1 MVKIRPMDDRVVI
14 KVTDAEQTT
23 AGGIVLPDSAQEKP
37 QQGKITAVG
46 AGKLGTSGDRL
57 PMSLKVGDV
66 VMFGKYAGSDV
77 EVEGHEYK
85 IMRESEILL
94 RMNG

>member
-1 MVKIRPMDDRVVI
+1 MAKIRPMDDRVVI
-14 KVTDAEQTT
+14 EVMDAEQTT

-37 QQGKITAVG
+37 QRGKITAVG
-46 AGKLGTSGDRL
+46 AGKLGKNGDRL

-77 EVEGHEYK
+77 EVGGHEYK

-94 RMNG
+94 RMDG